1 MHIAPSHPVILCC
14 TQGCSTL
21 STYTC
26 VYALVIRVTRDV
38 DGYPCI
44 RVLVMSSVD
53 CALILLLTK
62 ETDVQDS
69 HHPLLTT
76 SSIFPDQ
83 RCPWQRVQLGFLH
96 SAYSCRIL
104 LYVKSSARSPQ
115 RVSTS
120 RLKDSCGKEMQL
132 GRSVKRKIGQKW
144 RWLAINKSGTWLHSN
159 VERFKLFTFWRQEK
173 AKLFLPDSKSGPAAK
188 TLSNPQKI
196 YSAAVS
202 DAALHH
208 HLASQGLPNL
218 PLVEFTLKFESP
230 TRMNTGMLLIKQ
242 LTMTL
247 FVFGQDFKGL

>member
-21 STYTC
+21 YTC
-26 VYALVIRVTRDV
+26 TCVSQAADTHVHVFWSCLAQIVQ
-38 DGYPCI
+38 
-44 RVLVMSSVD
+44 
-53 CALILLLTK
+53 CALILTQA
-62 ETDVQDS
+62 DVRNS
-69 HHPLLTT
+69 NHPLLIT

-132 GRSVKRKIGQKW
+132 GRSVKREIGQKW
-144 RWLAINKSGTWLHSN
+144 RWVAINKSGTWLHSN

-173 AKLFLPDSKSGPAAK
+173 AKLFLPDFKSGPAAK
-188 TLSNPQKI
+188 TLSNPPKI
-196 YSAAVS
+196 YSTAVT

-208 HLASQGLPNL
+208 HLASQGLSNL
-218 PLVEFTLKFESP
+218 PLVEFALKFESS
-230 TRMNTGMLLIKQ
+230 TRMNTGMFLIKQ

-247 FVFGQDFKGL
+247 FVFETDFKGL